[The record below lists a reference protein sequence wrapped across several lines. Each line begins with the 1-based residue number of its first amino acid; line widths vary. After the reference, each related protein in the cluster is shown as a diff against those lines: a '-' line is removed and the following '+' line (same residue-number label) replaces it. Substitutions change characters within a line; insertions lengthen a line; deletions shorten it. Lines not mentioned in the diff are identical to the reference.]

1 MVIEN
6 LKHVKSG
13 KVRDIYDLGEN
24 YLFVA
29 SDRISAFDYVL
40 PSTIP
45 KKGEILTQLSLFWF
59 DFFKDTINNHLVEGD
74 FSKFPSE
81 LQEYKEL
88 AGRSIIVKKAD
99 PFPVE
104 CVVRGYISGSGWSE
118 YKNHNSVCGIDLS
131 PGLIESQKL
140 SEPIFTPATKEELGN
155 HDINISLEE
164 MCNIIGKD
172 VSLYL
177 QDKSKEIYSKAA
189 SYALER
195 GIIIAD
201 TKFEFGLVD
210 GEIIL
215 IDEVLTPDSSRF
227 WPIEKYSPGR
237 TQDSFDKQF
246 VRDYLLE
253 IKWDKEPPIPKLPNE
268 VIEGTTQ
275 RYLQAYNEITCKEL
289 K

>member
-118 YKNHNSVCGIDLS
+118 YKNHNSRN
-131 PGLIESQKL
+131 
-140 SEPIFTPATKEELGN
+140 AN
-155 HDINISLEE
+155 HYFRFKCIHKQTTSCNKSLCYVHKSRVYIKNI
-164 MCNIIGKD
+164 
-172 VSLYL
+172 
-177 QDKSKEIYSKAA
+177 
-189 SYALER
+189 AL
-195 GIIIAD
+195 
-201 TKFEFGLVD
+201 
-210 GEIIL
+210 
-215 IDEVLTPDSSRF
+215 
-227 WPIEKYSPGR
+227 
-237 TQDSFDKQF
+237 
-246 VRDYLLE
+246 
-253 IKWDKEPPIPKLPNE
+253 
-268 VIEGTTQ
+268 
-275 RYLQAYNEITCKEL
+275 
-289 K
+289 